1 VSATDVSSSDDAS
14 GIPSKNV
21 DMKLEVVVIPV
32 SDVDRA
38 KEFYGRI
45 GWRLDADIAA
55 GDVLRIIQYTPP
67 GSGCSVAFG
76 TNVTTAA
83 PGSVQDL
90 YLIVSD
96 IEATRDSLVAS
107 GVEVGEVFHE
117 VKPGA
122 RFHHAEPSGRAGG
135 RSPNG
140 SYWTFATFSD
150 PDGNGWLLQEVTT
163 RLPGRSTLPRRRT
176 HPRAIWHRRSA
187 ARRPPTA
194 SMSSVWGRAT
204 RTGPTGT
211 PLTWSRRRPARSCR
225 RDGRRRRSRRR
236 PCREGGSPSP
246 GYRLSMSAD
255 PSPRQPPT
263 QGDAPRDARLP
274 KPAPRRFR
282 FGWWIAWLIVLLGLN
297 YWIASRATEGP
308 ARIRVPYSP
317 FFLDQVEKKNV
328 VSITSKGTAIQGMF
342 EKATSYE
349 GSKSSTRFKTEVP
362 AFANTDQLS
371 ALLERKAVVVNAK
384 PLTGSIPWW
393 QNLLL
398 SFGPTILLV
407 ALIIWATRR
416 AGGMQNL
423 LGQFGRS
430 RARLYEA
437 DSGRVTFA
445 DVAGIDEAKQELSE
459 VVDFL
464 RDQEKYRRVGARI
477 PHGVLLSGPPGTGK
491 TLLARAVAGEA
502 NVPFF
507 SLAASEFVEAIVGIG
522 ASRVRDLFANA
533 KAAAPAIIFIDELD
547 AIGRSRTSGVAG
559 FSGGNDEREQTLNQ
573 ILTEM
578 DGFTSSTG
586 VIVIAATNRP
596 DVLDQA
602 LLRPG
607 RFDRR
612 VAVQPPDRNG
622 REAILRVHTRSVPV
636 AADVDLG
643 AIAASTPGMVGADL
657 ANLVN
662 EAALLAAR
670 RGHDQVHRSDFT
682 DALER
687 IVLGAERK
695 VMITPADR
703 RRTAYHEGG
712 HAIVGMLT
720 EGADPVR
727 KISIIP
733 RGLALG
739 VTFAAPDADRFN
751 YTEQE
756 LRAKIKVA
764 LGGRAAEELVFGD
777 VTTGAESDIQQLT
790 QIARQMVGRWG
801 MSRTIGTVAVLPSDG
816 QGPLLPGV
824 SEVSPE
830 TQELV
835 DAEVRALVGAAHEEV
850 VALLREHR
858 EQLDSLA
865 AALLEHET
873 LDQADAYTAAGI
885 APAERAAEP
894 VASA

>member
-1 VSATDVSSSDDAS
+1 VTEPTSSQS
-14 GIPSKNV
+14 
-21 DMKLEVVVIPV
+21 
-32 SDVDRA
+32 
-38 KEFYGRI
+38 
-45 GWRLDADIAA
+45 
-55 GDVLRIIQYTPP
+55 
-67 GSGCSVAFG
+67 
-76 TNVTTAA
+76 
-83 PGSVQDL
+83 
-90 YLIVSD
+90 
-96 IEATRDSLVAS
+96 
-107 GVEVGEVFHE
+107 
-117 VKPGA
+117 
-122 RFHHAEPSGRAGG
+122 
-135 RSPNG
+135 
-140 SYWTFATFSD
+140 
-150 PDGNGWLLQEVTT
+150 
-163 RLPGRSTLPRRRT
+163 
-176 HPRAIWHRRSA
+176 
-187 ARRPPTA
+187 RRPPA
-194 SMSSVWGRAT
+194 SGD
-204 RTGPTGT
+204 G
-211 PLTWSRRRPARSCR
+211 AR
-225 RDGRRRRSRRR
+225 G
-236 PCREGGSPSP
+236 
-246 GYRLSMSAD
+246 
-255 PSPRQPPT
+255 
-263 QGDAPRDARLP
+263 ARLP
-274 KPAPRRFR
+274 KPARPRFR

-297 YWIASRATEGP
+297 YWIASRATNAPE
-308 ARIRVPYSP
+308 RVRVPYSP
-317 FFLDQVEKKNV
+317 FFVQQVTDGHVAE
-328 VSITSKGTAIQGMF
+328 ITSKGTTVQGTF
-342 EKATSYE
+342 KRPQRY
-349 GSKSSTRFKTEVP
+349 GDSKPTTRFKTEIP
-362 AFANTDQLS
+362 TFADTKALS
-371 ALLERKAVVVNAK
+371 VLLQREKVVVNAK
-384 PLTGSIPWW
+384 PLTGSVAWW
-393 QNLLL
+393 EELLL
-398 SFGPTILLV
+398 SFGPTILFV
-407 ALIIWATRR
+407 ALIFWATRR

-430 RARLYEA
+430 RSRLYEP
-437 DSGRVTFA
+437 DSDRVTFA
-445 DVAGIDEAKQELSE
+445 DVAGIDEAKQELTE

-464 RDQEKYRRVGARI
+464 RGPEKYRRLGARI

-507 SLAASEFVEAIVGIG
+507 SGAASEFVEAIVGVG
-522 ASRVRDLFANA
+522 ASRVRDLFAQA
-533 KAAAPAIIFIDELD
+533 KEAAPSIIFIDELD

-612 VAVQPPDRNG
+612 VAVQPPDRGG
-622 REAILRVHTRSVPV
+622 REAILRVHTRSVPL
-636 AADVDLG
+636 APDVDLG

-670 RGHDQVHRSDFT
+670 RSHDQVQRADFT

-695 VMITPADR
+695 VMLSPADR

-712 HAIVGMLT
+712 HAVVGMLT

-764 LGGRAAEELVFGD
+764 LGGRAAEEVVFGD
-777 VTTGAESDIQQLT
+777 ITTGAESDIQQLT

-801 MSRTIGTVAVLPSDG
+801 MSRTIGTVAVLPADG

-830 TQELV
+830 TQELI
-835 DAEVRALVGAAHEEV
+835 DSEVRALVDAAHEDVLE
-850 VALLREHR
+850 LLRSHR
-858 EQLDSLA
+858 EKLDSLA
-865 AALLEHET
+865 QALLEHET
-873 LDQADAYTAAGI
+873 LDQADAYAAAGI
-885 APAERAAEP
+885 APAEPAAEP